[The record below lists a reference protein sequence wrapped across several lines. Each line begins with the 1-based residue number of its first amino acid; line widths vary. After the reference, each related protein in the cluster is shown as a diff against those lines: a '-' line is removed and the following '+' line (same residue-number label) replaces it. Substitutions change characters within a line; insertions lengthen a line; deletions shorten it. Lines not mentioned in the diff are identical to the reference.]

1 MKLPVL
7 IKSLLMAL
15 SAYAGIIAASYD
27 VKLEKTVGYKD
38 WGAKWDTI
46 FVLKNDLVTLAV
58 LPKIGGRIMQYD
70 LGTHPSI
77 YVDNDVKNSVPADG
91 NTLVGGYRTLP
102 SPQSDFGWPSPPAVD
117 CKPYTCKVLTSNAD
131 STVIYLES
139 GIENSN
145 DEKYKTH
152 KGLQFKRLITMYKAS
167 SHVKVEETMLNK
179 GNAAFTHGI
188 WDITQSECSQNGE
201 TDTENFWVYF
211 KKNPASTLGKGKGYV
226 HYINEQMGQGPDDT
240 QWRPDAAPGG
250 IMGVQYL
257 QSGDAKIGADCTAG
271 WIAFVDRLDGY
282 AYIKKFTYEKGK
294 TYPDS
299 GVTVQVYTYTSYN
312 MIEVEVL
319 GPLVTLQKNDS
330 TKMTEHWFS
339 ARTNGPVLDVND
351 AGLISSR
358 LTATQS
364 SDSMTVKGT
373 YGLFYSGKVKCVYV
387 NSENSEVATVDS
399 FPVVPT
405 DSLKVSKKYRVPG
418 GATMF
423 RLDAYNDAGKRIG
436 TLDTV
441 NITPV
446 SVNYKSSIANAATRK
461 SIVSSKNGAI
471 HFQITSPGNYSVKL
485 FSVQGKLI
493 HTLNGNTTSSR
504 SITIPITSRNAWIAQ
519 VCGEG
524 WVENSILY
532 SQK

>member
-1 MKLPVL
+1 
-7 IKSLLMAL
+7 MAL

-27 VKLEKTVGYKD
+27 VKLEKTVVYKD

-46 FVLKNDLVTLAV
+46 FVLKNDLVTLAI

-117 CKPYTCKVLTSNAD
+117 CKPYACKVLTSNAD

-152 KGLQFKRLITMYKAS
+152 QGLQFKRLITMYKAS

-188 WDITQSECSQNGE
+188 WDITQSDCRNNDNV
-201 TDTENFWVYF
+201 DTENFWVYF
-211 KKNPASTLGKGKGYV
+211 KKNPTSTLNGGKGWVQYMHEG
-226 HYINEQMGQGPDDT
+226 EEGQT
-240 QWRPDAAPGG
+240 QWKPDAAPGG
-250 IMGVQYL
+250 IMGVQY
-257 QSGDAKIGADCTAG
+257 QQVASAKIGADCTAG
-271 WIAFVDRLDGY
+271 WIAFVDRFDGY
-282 AYIKKFTYEKGK
+282 AYIKKFTYQKGK

-299 GVTVQVYTYTSYN
+299 GASVQVYTYGNYD

-339 ARTNGPVLDVND
+339 ARTNGPVLDVNN
-351 AGLISSR
+351 AGLITSR

-387 NSENSEVATVDS
+387 NSENNEVATVDS

-423 RLDAYNDAGKRIG
+423 RLDAYNDFGKRIG

-441 NITPV
+441 HITPV
-446 SVNYKSSIANAATRK
+446 SVTYKGNWANAATRK
-461 SIVSSKNGAI
+461 SAVSIKNGAI
-471 HFQITSPGNYSVKL
+471 HVQVTSPGNYSVKL
-485 FSVQGKLI
+485 FSIQGKLV
-493 HTLNGNTTSSR
+493 HTLNGNTTISGSVA
-504 SITIPITSRNAWIAQ
+504 IPVTGSNAWIAQ
-519 VCGEG
+519 VCGDG